1 MSYNKN
7 ILENLFGAKARVL
20 KLFFQ
25 RPTLTLSVLD
35 IGKKTGLKNRAIK
48 PVIGDLVRLGIL
60 KKINGNGKKKK
71 NKIK

>member
-1 MSYNKN
+1 MKN
-7 ILENLFGAKARVL
+7 LLENLFGAKARVL

-25 RPTLTLSVLD
+25 RPALTLSVLD